1 VRSGAPR
8 GSEPT
13 TPSGQE
19 TQPERT
25 VLSWQRTGLGVLAL
39 AGLLARAAVTD
50 GAPVR
55 LAVAGGVALLGL
67 GVLGGLAPVRARAV
81 EQALDRG
88 TGVAVPRLAL
98 VVTAVVVAVAGA
110 ALVAVLSPR

>member
-1 VRSGAPR
+1 M
-8 GSEPT
+8 
-13 TPSGQE
+13 TPSVRE
-19 TQPERT
+19 TQPDRT

-50 GAPVR
+50 GAPAR

-67 GVLGGLAPVRARAV
+67 GVLGGLAPLRAREV

-98 VVTAVVVAVAGA
+98 AVTAVVVAVAVV